1 MACAFPP
8 PRHSHDAQAFPR
20 TASIGK
26 PGRFVDIAEQVP
38 LCRAHAAGCFS
49 GLVAALCFCRSAPQ
63 RPRIRHPLLLL
74 KYIFMVG
81 YDVILS
87 NIAVACDLL
96 RLHRRPPNSG
106 FVRIPLDLHDPSGL
120 AALAIVTAVVP
131 GTVWCELTFDKS
143 SVLLHVWDLKDEADF
158 IAYYK
163 NRYEA
168 PLLKIYT

>member
-1 MACAFPP
+1 MMRRLFPAP
-8 PRHSHDAQAFPR
+8 LLS
-20 TASIGK
+20 ASLAGLWILLNKSLSVGHMLLAVFLGWLL
-26 PGRFVDIAEQVP
+26 PFVF
-38 LCRAHAAGCFS
+38 AG
-49 GLVAALCFCRSAPQ
+49 LRPQ
-63 RPRIRHPLLLL
+63 RPRIRCPLLLL

-131 GTVWCELTFDKS
+131 GTVWCELTYDKS